1 MVYVLAEI
9 LCCNVNF
16 FFASVVGVCPKQ
28 KIGIH
33 QDRLQRGGNRPR
45 SAQDHGQQADFH
57 LMNDAVPKAERL
69 ALLKKT
75 SFGERVAEDEV
86 AKLAG
91 YFVETDQ
98 WDRIFKGE
106 IDVVRGDKGSGKSAI
121 YSLLV
126 TKRNDL
132 FDKGILLVTGE
143 KPRGMPVFKDLV
155 ADPPTTEQEFV
166 ALWKLYIASLIANE
180 LKEYAFESSDA
191 KKLIRTL
198 EEEKF
203 LESDF
208 DLSRLLKQARTT
220 VSRWFNP
227 AAIEGTVKFDPDTGI
242 PTFGGKIT
250 PAEPN
255 SDLRSKGYLSVDTLA
270 ELANR
275 ALSAAGYQVWVLL
288 DRLDV
293 AFAESHELE
302 RNALR
307 ALFRVYRDFADKD
320 CIKLKIFLRSD
331 IWDRIVEGGFR
342 EASHITRVVTLD

>member
-1 MVYVLAEI
+1 L
-9 LCCNVNF
+9 L
-16 FFASVVGVCPKQ
+16 PQ
-28 KIGIH
+28 K
-33 QDRLQRGGNRPR
+33 
-45 SAQDHGQQADFH
+45 HGQQADFH

-75 SFGERVAEDEV
+75 SFGERIAEDEV

-98 WDRIFKGE
+98 WDRIFKGQ

-227 AAIEGTVKFDPDTGI
+227 AAIEGTVKFDPNTGI

-250 PAEPN
+250 PAKPN
-255 SDLRSKGYLSVDTLA
+255 SDLRSKCPSENILNPL
-270 ELANR
+270 NR
-275 ALSAAGYQVWVLL
+275 L
-288 DRLDV
+288 
-293 AFAESHELE
+293 
-302 RNALR
+302 
-307 ALFRVYRDFADKD
+307 
-320 CIKLKIFLRSD
+320 
-331 IWDRIVEGGFR
+331 
-342 EASHITRVVTLD
+342 